1 MTRRQL
7 SGALLVVLA
16 IALGT
21 AGAEEAS
28 KLSIKTQSFDKDPGW
43 EGHNNRLLPQV
54 LPSITQD
61 FGYSETN
68 FASTKKGEL
77 GGKVVRCMT
86 PCYYAAKIEPKTLK
100 DKLSASGTFALK
112 GAAGSSGVFF
122 GWFNSQQP
130 SGGGR
135 PVGSLGMNFDGEPA
149 GARLAVRMIAS
160 DNRACGTFITPFI
173 PGKFRPTP
181 LKLDGT
187 RYSWALSYDPDAN
200 DGNGRFHFTIKSHG
214 TAPEPLDAKRLPADL
229 PAAHRKEALRHFPNT
244 TAFSVDLPAGFKK
257 QGATFD
263 RFGLLNMTKPGNAMT
278 IYFGDLKHD
287 GMAEDF
293 SKDPGW
299 LGVKDRATIESPL
312 VGAHDFGFSP
322 KTSFA
327 GGKPGELGGDL
338 WRSGKYGYYADRIG
352 PLSLDDRLEASGKV
366 VLKVGAPDSD
376 VYLGWFSSADKK
388 RPPVESGNFLGVH
401 VGGPTRVG
409 HYFIP
414 RLTTGKGTTAKVQ
427 SGPILAPGK
436 VFDWSLVY
444 DPAANG
450 GQGALRVTLGK
461 ETATLALKK
470 GVKAEGAHFD
480 RFGLFNSNIGGQLV
494 RIYLDDLKYTA
505 THPTP

>member
-1 MTRRQL
+1 
-7 SGALLVVLA
+7 
-16 IALGT
+16 
-21 AGAEEAS
+21 
-28 KLSIKTQSFDKDPGW
+28 
-43 EGHNNRLLPQV
+43 
-54 LPSITQD
+54 
-61 FGYSETN
+61 
-68 FASTKKGEL
+68 
-77 GGKVVRCMT
+77 
-86 PCYYAAKIEPKTLK
+86 
-100 DKLSASGTFALK
+100 
-112 GAAGSSGVFF
+112 
-122 GWFNSQQP
+122 
-130 SGGGR
+130 
-135 PVGSLGMNFDGEPA
+135 
-149 GARLAVRMIAS
+149 MIAS

-181 LKLDGT
+181 LRLDGT
-187 RYSWALSYDPDAN
+187 RYSWTLTYDPDAN
-200 DGNGRFHFTIKSHG
+200 EGNGRFHFTIKSHG
-214 TAPEPLDAKRLPADL
+214 AAAEPLDASRLPADL
-229 PAAHRKEALRHFPNT
+229 PAAHRKEALSRYPNT
-244 TAFSVDLPAGFKK
+244 TEFSVDLPAGFKK

-287 GMAEDF
+287 DKAEDF

-299 LGVKDRATIESPL
+299 LCENDRAKIENPPA
-312 VGAHDFGFSP
+312 GAHDFGFSP

-338 WRSGKYGYYADRIG
+338 WRAGKYAYYADRVG

-376 VYLGWFSSADKK
+376 VYLGWFNSADKE

-414 RLTTGKGTTAKVQ
+414 RLATAKATIAKVET
-427 SGPILAPGK
+427 GPVLAPGK

-444 DPAANG
+444 DPAAYG
-450 GQGALRVTLGK
+450 GQGELRLTLGK

-470 GVKAEGAHFD
+470 GVKTEGARFD

-505 THPTP
+505 TRPAP